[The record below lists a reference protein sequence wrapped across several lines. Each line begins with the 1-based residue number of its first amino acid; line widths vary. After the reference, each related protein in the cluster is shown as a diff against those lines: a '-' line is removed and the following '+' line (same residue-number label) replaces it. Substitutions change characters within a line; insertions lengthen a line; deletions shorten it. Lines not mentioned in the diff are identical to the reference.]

1 MWLSD
6 VMQKLKY
13 SDAIIESYTGEILW
27 RHKQDDK
34 VRNEYRNYLVDSMIV
49 KTDFYGDNGM
59 EYYSDGVLVITVVL
73 GRS

>member
-6 VMQKLKY
+6 LIQKLIY
-13 SDAIIESYTGEILW
+13 TDAIIESYTGDILF
-27 RHKQDDK
+27 RYKQDEV
-34 VRNEYRNYLVDSMIV
+34 VRKEFSDYLVDSMIV